1 MSRMFGTDGVRGIA
15 NKDLSF
21 ELAFN
26 LGKAGAYILSKG
38 KSRPRIL
45 IGKDTRASGDM
56 LESAL
61 VAGIC
66 CAGGEALIAGVITT
80 PAVAYLTRHYG
91 VDAGVVISAS
101 HNPMEYNGIKFFD
114 SNGYKLPDEIE
125 DEIEAVISGKIAA
138 EIPAPIGAG
147 IGRKVCVPNA
157 IQDYISFLK
166 STINVDLN
174 GLKIALDCANGAA
187 YKVAPLVF
195 SQLGAEVQAIHNTPD
210 GNNIN
215 ETCGS
220 THPEKLQRFVLE
232 IEADVG
238 LAFDGDADRLIAV
251 DETGKLVDGDQIMVI
266 CGLDMK
272 RRGMLKRDT
281 VVGTVMSNIG
291 VDIALKKA
299 GCNLVRTKVGDRYVL
314 EEMLKNG
321 YSFGGEQSG
330 HIIFLDHGTTGDGLL
345 TALQLL
351 SVIRRE
357 ARKLSELASIMPR
370 FPQVL
375 INAKVDPAKKDRYT
389 DDPGIMEEIKRIE
402 EMFNHEGRVRIRP
415 SGTEPLIRVMIEG
428 AEQREIEE
436 CAARLARLIE
446 QRLN

>member
-389 DDPGIMEEIKRIE
+389 EDPVIMEEIKRIE
-402 EMFNHEGRVRIRP
+402 EMFNHEGRVLIRP

>member
-232 IEADVG
+232 IEADVV
-238 LAFDGDADRLIAV
+238 LALKGDA
-251 DETGKLVDGDQIMVI
+251 E
-266 CGLDMK
+266 
-272 RRGMLKRDT
+272 
-281 VVGTVMSNIG
+281 
-291 VDIALKKA
+291 
-299 GCNLVRTKVGDRYVL
+299 
-314 EEMLKNG
+314 
-321 YSFGGEQSG
+321 
-330 HIIFLDHGTTGDGLL
+330 
-345 TALQLL
+345 
-351 SVIRRE
+351 
-357 ARKLSELASIMPR
+357 
-370 FPQVL
+370 
-375 INAKVDPAKKDRYT
+375 
-389 DDPGIMEEIKRIE
+389 
-402 EMFNHEGRVRIRP
+402 
-415 SGTEPLIRVMIEG
+415 
-428 AEQREIEE
+428 
-436 CAARLARLIE
+436 
-446 QRLN
+446 